1 MCVVKCVLRRKPYQA
16 VRKMWNDHWAPPVEL
31 LNTLIALLLHQGLF
45 HEAVQVLHSSAS
57 DAACPISTG

>member
-1 MCVVKCVLRRKPYQA
+1 
-16 VRKMWNDHWAPPVEL
+16 MWNDHWAPPVEL